1 MITDKDHI
9 IRYGGMFAI
18 ALAYVGT
25 ASNGA
30 IQKLLHIAVSDVS
43 DDVRRAAVS
52 ALGFVLLRNPEQVC
66 SHAVGVE
73 IALVPLKAVLCYRS
87 LDLFLC

>member
-25 ASNGA
+25 ASNSA
-30 IQKLLHIAVSDVS
+30 IQKLLHVAVSDVS

-52 ALGFVLLRNPEQVC
+52 ALGFVLLRSPEQVC
-66 SHAVGVE
+66 WSRACFTSR
-73 IALVPLKAVLCYRS
+73 ALVLNWRLSGFTR
-87 LDLFLC
+87 